1 MSKVNS
7 TFSHVKENGEVTM
20 VDITAKVPTLR
31 NAMASAFLRM
41 SQATLQALHDKALP
55 KGDALTLAQVAGI
68 QGVKWTAHLIPL
80 CHSLEARK
88 IDVTFSL
95 EKNGVRIRAFV
106 ETIAPTGP
114 EMEAMVG
121 ATTAALALYDM
132 CKALDKQMV
141 LEEVHVERKSGGKSS
156 FSTENLPGRRAI
168 LLTLSDRAANGIYED
183 KSGPLAAEMLKQS
196 GFLIEH
202 QEIIPD
208 DGPLLRER
216 LTRLCDELTPDIILT
231 LGSTGFSSRDIA
243 PEATLSIIDR
253 EVPGLQEA
261 FRTQFFPQH
270 PTESFLSRG
279 VAGLRCNTLIVNL
292 PGRPS
297 AVREGLSLLI
307 PALAHVFEMVRGCG
321 HNE

>member
-1 MSKVNS
+1 MNGN
-7 TFSHVKENGEVTM
+7 FSHVKENGEVTM
-20 VDITAKVPTLR
+20 VDVTAKVPTRR
-31 NAMASAFLRM
+31 NATASAFLRM
-41 SQATLQALHDKALP
+41 SPATLHALRDKALP

-88 IDVTFSL
+88 IDVGFSL
-95 EKNGVRIRAFV
+95 EEKGVRIRASV

-132 CKALDKQMV
+132 CKALDQHMV
-141 LEEVHVERKSGGKSS
+141 LEDVHVESKSGGRSS
-156 FSTENLPGRRAI
+156 LSVEALRGRRAV
-168 LLTLSDRAANGIYED
+168 LLTLSDRASNGIYED
-183 KSGPLAAEMLKQS
+183 KSGPLAADMLVQS

-208 DGPLLRER
+208 EGLLLHER
-216 LTRLCDELTPDIILT
+216 LTNLSDEFMPDIILT

-243 PEATLSIIDR
+243 PETTLSIIDR

-261 FRTQFFPQH
+261 FRMQFFPQH

-279 VAGLRCNTLIVNL
+279 VAGLRGNTLIVNL

-297 AVREGLSLLI
+297 AVREDLTLLI
-307 PALAHVFEMVRGCG
+307 PALPHVFEMIQGQG
-321 HNE
+321 HHQE